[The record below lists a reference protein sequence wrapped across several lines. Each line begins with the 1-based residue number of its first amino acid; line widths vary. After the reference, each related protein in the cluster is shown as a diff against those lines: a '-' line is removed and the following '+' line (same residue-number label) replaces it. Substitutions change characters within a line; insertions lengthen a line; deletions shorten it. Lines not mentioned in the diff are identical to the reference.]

1 MAPGASMP
9 AVAGHAEFGLK
20 IAQAV
25 KCLPRHDISVL
36 WREGLK
42 QRYVGSHAYVN
53 NPAAV

>member
-20 IAQAV
+20 LAQAV
-25 KCLPRHDISVL
+25 KILPRHDISVV

-42 QRYVGSHAYVN
+42 ERYVGETAL
-53 NPAAV
+53 